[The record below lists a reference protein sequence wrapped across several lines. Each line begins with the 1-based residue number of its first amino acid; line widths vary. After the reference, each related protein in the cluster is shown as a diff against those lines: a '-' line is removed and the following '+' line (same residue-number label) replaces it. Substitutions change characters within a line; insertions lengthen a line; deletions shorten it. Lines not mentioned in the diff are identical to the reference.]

1 MSQRGGTHNK
11 RKQATLLR
19 ERRKR
24 MIKDESVRSTD
35 DSHNTFALLVIDV
48 QQGLFERSTPIY
60 KAAQVLEN
68 INSLIQQA
76 RRAGIEIFFIQHANK
91 STLVKGSDAW
101 QLHPK
106 IQPLDTESVIH
117 KSHGNALE
125 ETELQE
131 RLELRGVTNL
141 VITGLVTQGCVKATS
156 AGALEQGYNV
166 ILVEDGHSNL
176 NKQAADLIVK
186 WNQKLGEMGAE
197 LRTASQ
203 VNLSDG

>member
-1 MSQRGGTHNK
+1 MTK
-11 RKQATLLR
+11 
-19 ERRKR
+19 
-24 MIKDESVRSTD
+24 ESGAYTRIGDQSIT
-35 DSHNTFALLVIDV
+35 ALLVIDV

-68 INSLIQQA
+68 INTLIQQA

-117 KSHGNALE
+117 KSLGNALE

-131 RLELRGVTNL
+131 RLESRGVTNL
-141 VITGLVTQGCVKATS
+141 VITGLVTNGCIKATS

-166 ILVEDGHSNL
+166 ILVEDGHSNF
-176 NKQAADLIVK
+176 NKQAAELIVK
-186 WNQKLGEMGAE
+186 WNQKLSEMGAE

-203 VNLSDG
+203 VNFGHR